1 MNTLIL
7 NRDTFELPGDGWYQ
21 VAPLGQ
27 FPHRPSGAI
36 QVVDEDACDA
46 MCNAFTEQAKQA
58 NFAGL
63 LIDFDHFSLD
73 DKLKSEA
80 AGWIVGLEN
89 RDPRDEGGNLKPEE
103 EARANGGGLWAKIRW
118 SDLGEEAVKGGRYRF
133 LSPVWSQRDCID
145 LGDGRLRPV
154 RLLNAAVTN
163 DPNLKG
169 MVPLSNRGRMSGV
182 GCRKGGPT
190 PPSAPLP
197 GGDRSISIA
206 NAGRGAGEQ
215 HYKWTLGDSP
225 EGRHCPTCVELAGQV
240 HTMPEWEEAGLG
252 PGGDGLYCQGNCH
265 CSLVKTDDPATGNL
279 NGAPVRKEDGG
290 AEEGVMADR
299 NNDLNGTLA
308 NIGWTDAARAAS
320 LAVRQAKAAA
330 RRAAREAAGTDA
342 GGGSDGDDMTQEEYE
357 LERLT
362 REMDNYRGMAE
373 SAFKQEYGYFPTT
386 PEEIA
391 EGEDLANV
399 PDEYRTDGE
408 MTPAELAEMLLE
420 DDRAE
425 ENVSAMSPE
434 DVEKLTSEI
443 REKLRSGERLDP
455 DEEAFLQQLSDSG
468 YAGESDSDPVFNWM
482 ERKSMERSQSDE
494 SDQQWSVDEIHGRAE
509 ELMARQGRGESLS
522 DDDREF
528 LARYVET
535 VGNRGGGQ
543 LGNKGWSDEAR
554 AASLA
559 VRRAKA
565 AARKVGA
572 GKLALHPP
580 SHEWIRDVP
589 EREDEEGTGGAVER
603 HPLYPPD
610 EEGTGDIPKPGDEES
625 GPGIG
630 RGSWP
635 YPELP
640 DWWPGGGPDL
650 PIFWPGGTPEFDEGF
665 GRPVWPPPWPIR
677 PEPVVEPESDPEPKP
692 EPVPVPE
699 MHPPYN
705 HFPGSTGDP
714 YVGTR
719 GVYRGPT
726 GNLFTIEGV
735 GPSAVERPVNDP
747 SAWRSPGLNV
757 KGPAPTFYRG
767 SYPRIWGP
775 KDAVE
780 DDKGRRR
787 DFLGRQGG

>member
-1 MNTLIL
+1 LIPALVVKGRETGATIRKGYDGAVMNTLIL

-21 VAPLGQ
+21 VAPLGE
-27 FPHRPSGAI
+27 FPHRPSGVI
-36 QVVDEDACDA
+36 QVVDKDACDA
-46 MCNAFTEQAKQA
+46 MANAFTEQAKQA

-80 AGWIVGLEN
+80 AGWITELQN
-89 RDPRDEGGNLKPEE
+89 RDD
-103 EARANGGGLWAKIRW
+103 GLWAKIRW
-118 SDLGEEAVKGGRYRF
+118 SDLGQESVKGGRYRF
-133 LSPVWSQRDCID
+133 LSPVWSQRDCVD

-169 MVPLSNRGRMSGV
+169 MVPLSNRN
-182 GCRKGGPT
+182 
-190 PPSAPLP
+190 L
-197 GGDRSISIA
+197 GD
-206 NAGRGAGEQ
+206 AGDNGNDRQ
-215 HYKWTLGDSP
+215 RYKWTLGDSP

-240 HTMPEWEEAGLG
+240 HTMREWEEAGLG

-265 CSLVKTDDPATGNL
+265 CSLEKTDDPASGDL
-279 NGAPVRKEDGG
+279 KGAPVRKEDAG
-290 AEEGVMADR
+290 AEEDVMADR
-299 NNDLNGTLA
+299 NTDPDGALA
-308 NIGWTDAARAAS
+308 NVGWTDEARSAS

-330 RRAAREAAGTDA
+330 RRAAREAAGTDS
-342 GGGSDGDDMTQEEYE
+342 GSGSDGDDMTQEEYE

-362 REMDNYRGMAE
+362 REMDNYRGLAE
-373 SAFKQEYGYFPTT
+373 SAFQREYGYVPTT
-386 PEEIA
+386 PDEIA
-391 EGEDLANV
+391 EGEDLAGV
-399 PDEYRTDGE
+399 PDEYRTNGE
-408 MTPAELAEMLLE
+408 MTPAELAEELLADQRGGE
-420 DDRAE
+420 D
-425 ENVSAMSPE
+425 VTAMSPE
-434 DVEKLTSEI
+434 DVEKLTNEI

-455 DEEAFLQQLSDSG
+455 AEEAFLGELADSG

-482 ERKSMERSQSDE
+482 ERQSMEDSQFEE
-494 SDQQWSVDEIHGRAE
+494 SDHEWDVDEIHGRAE

-522 DDDREF
+522 DDDWDF
-528 LARYVET
+528 LARYREI
-535 VGNRGGGQ
+535 VGNRGGRQ

-572 GKLALHPP
+572 GRLALHPP
-580 SHEWIRDVP
+580 SEEWIRDVP
-589 EREDEEGTGGAVER
+589 EREDEER

-640 DWWPGGGPDL
+640 DWWRGAIPDY
-650 PIFWPGGTPEFDEGF
+650 PVFWPGGTPDFDEGS

-677 PEPVVEPESDPEPKP
+677 PEPDPEPEP
-692 EPVPVPE
+692 EPEPDRYPPV
-699 MHPPYN
+699 
-705 HFPGSTGDP
+705 TGQPSGNVDP
-714 YVGTR
+714 YAGIR
-719 GVYRGPT
+719 GVYQGPT
-726 GNLFTIEGV
+726 GNPYTVGGV
-735 GPSAVERPVNDP
+735 GPSALERPVNDP
-747 SAWRSPGLNV
+747 DSWGPPGLNV

-767 SYPRIWGP
+767 NHPRIWGP
-775 KDAVE
+775 EDSVE
-780 DDKGRRR
+780 EDKGRRR
-787 DFLGRQGG
+787 DFLRRGRG